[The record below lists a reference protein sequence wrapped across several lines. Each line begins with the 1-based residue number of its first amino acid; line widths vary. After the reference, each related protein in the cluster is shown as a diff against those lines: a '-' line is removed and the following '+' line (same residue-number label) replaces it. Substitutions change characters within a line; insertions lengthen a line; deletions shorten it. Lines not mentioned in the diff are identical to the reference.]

1 MIISHIKPSDT
12 EPKEWPIQS
21 NTDHSNGVA
30 KLAAKFANE
39 LGMSSFGMIEGL
51 LHDKGKEQIGFQ
63 QYIQGVTKY
72 KNIAY
77 QRTPHAFVGALLA
90 KKLYPQFYPLLSYP
104 IMGHHAGLPD
114 SDNFEET
121 MRKSIPSDVAI
132 EKLDIL
138 PKTDKQLQTDKQDIH
153 HVIRML
159 YSCLVDADFLDT
171 ESFMNADNAYLRGNK
186 AELKDLLPL
195 LERKLHEFK
204 NSKPSAVN
212 QIRAEI
218 QAQCI
223 KSSEDKPGFFS
234 LTVPTG
240 GGKTISSIVWAIR
253 HAIKYGK
260 KRIIIAIPYTSIITQ
275 TAQTLR
281 EIFGEDNVLEHHS
294 NTDPDKI
301 IDKKLALEMKLATEN
316 WDYPIIVTTNVELFE
331 SMFSNKPSS
340 CRKLHNICNSVLIL
354 DEVQTLP
361 LEYLQPIVDS
371 LKTYQRILGTTVLFT
386 TASLP
391 ALKGDIRH
399 GSKPNAVL
407 HGIEEIKEIIPE
419 SFRLHERLRRV
430 NLHFDDKR
438 SSYDEIAERLSKYD
452 RVLCIVNTRKDAMEI
467 FTRLPK
473 EGLTLHL
480 SRMMCSQHI
489 RETID
494 KIKKSLLDD
503 NQKVIRV
510 IATQLIEAGV
520 DIDFPIV
527 FRQEAGLDSIL
538 QAAGRCNRE
547 GKLDISDSYVF
558 RLDKPLPPGYIS
570 NAANAQKNLPNDM
583 DWFAPQTMIQYF
595 IQLYSRT
602 ENFDKADINYYL
614 YKPFDFNFETAA
626 KEFKLIDDSSI
637 SVIVNYGNSYELIT
651 KLVKDG
657 VNYRMMKKL
666 GQYSVNIHEKVF
678 KELFKSD
685 IIQEVL
691 QGIYFL
697 PDKEQYDEERGLM
710 IENHWLEEILIK

>member
-1 MIISHIKPSDT
+1 MIISHIKPSDA

-30 KLAAKFANE
+30 KLTAKFANE
-39 LGMSSFGMIEGL
+39 FGMSSFGMIEGL

-63 QYIQGVTKY
+63 QYIQGVTAY
-72 KNIAY
+72 KDISY
-77 QRTPHAFVGALLA
+77 HRTPHAFVGALLA
-90 KKLYPQFYPLLSYP
+90 KKFYPQFYPLLSYP

-121 MRKSIPSDVAI
+121 MEKSIPSDVAI

-138 PKTDKQLQTDKQDIH
+138 PKTDKQLNTNKQDIH

-171 ESFMNADNAYLRGNK
+171 ELFMNADNANLRGNK
-186 AELKDLLPL
+186 TALKDLLPL
-195 LERKLHEFK
+195 LEQKLKEFK
-204 NSKPSAVN
+204 NSKPSTVN
-212 QIRAEI
+212 QIRAQI
-218 QAQCI
+218 QEQCI

-240 GGKTISSIVWAIR
+240 GGKTISSIVWAIL

-275 TAQTLR
+275 TAQILR

-294 NTDPDKI
+294 NTDPDRI
-301 IDKKLALEMKLATEN
+301 EDKELRLKMKLSTEN

-371 LKTYQRILGTTVLFT
+371 LKTYQQIFGTTVLFT
-386 TASLP
+386 TASMP

-399 GSKPNAVL
+399 GSKPEAIL

-430 NLHFDDKR
+430 NLHFDDIR

-467 FTRLPK
+467 FSRLPK
-473 EGLTLHL
+473 EGLTLP
-480 SRMMCSQHI
+480 SQ
-489 RETID
+489 
-494 KIKKSLLDD
+494 
-503 NQKVIRV
+503 
-510 IATQLIEAGV
+510 
-520 DIDFPIV
+520 
-527 FRQEAGLDSIL
+527 
-538 QAAGRCNRE
+538 
-547 GKLDISDSYVF
+547 
-558 RLDKPLPPGYIS
+558 
-570 NAANAQKNLPNDM
+570 
-583 DWFAPQTMIQYF
+583 QT
-595 IQLYSRT
+595 
-602 ENFDKADINYYL
+602 K
-614 YKPFDFNFETAA
+614 
-626 KEFKLIDDSSI
+626 
-637 SVIVNYGNSYELIT
+637 
-651 KLVKDG
+651 
-657 VNYRMMKKL
+657 
-666 GQYSVNIHEKVF
+666 
-678 KELFKSD
+678 
-685 IIQEVL
+685 
-691 QGIYFL
+691 
-697 PDKEQYDEERGLM
+697 
-710 IENHWLEEILIK
+710 

>member
-1 MIISHIKPSDT
+1 MIISHIKPNDKK
-12 EPKEWPIQS
+12 PDEWPIQS
-21 NTDHSNGVA
+21 NIDHSNGVA
-30 KLAAKFANE
+30 KLAAKFTNE
-39 LGMSSFGMIEGL
+39 FGMESFGMIEGL
-51 LHDKGKEQIGFQ
+51 LHDKGKEQAGFQ
-63 QYIQGVTKY
+63 QYIQGITGY
-72 KNIAY
+72 KDITY

-90 KKLYPQFYPLLSYP
+90 KKFYPQFYLLISYP
-104 IMGHHAGLPD
+104 IMGHHAGL
-114 SDNFEET
+114 SDYNHFEET
-121 MRKSIPSDVAI
+121 MGKSIPDDIAI
-132 EKLDIL
+132 EKLNIQ
-138 PKTDKQLQTDKQDIH
+138 PKTDKQLKTNKQDIH

-171 ESFMNADNAYLRGNK
+171 ESFMNEDNANLRGNK
-186 AELKDLLPL
+186 SELKNLLPL
-195 LERKLHEFK
+195 LERKLQEFK

-212 QIRAEI
+212 QIRALI
-218 QAQCI
+218 QEQCI

-281 EIFGEDNVLEHHS
+281 KIFGEENVLEHHS
-294 NTDPDKI
+294 NTDPDRI
-301 IDKKLALEMKLATEN
+301 QDKRRALEMKLATEN

-371 LKTYQRILGTTVLFT
+371 LKTYQRIFGTTVLFT

-407 HGIEEIKEIIPE
+407 HGIEDIKEIIPE
-419 SFRLHERLRRV
+419 SFRLHEKLRRV
-430 NLHFDDKR
+430 NLHFDDNS

-489 RETID
+489 RKTID
-494 KIKKSLLDD
+494 NIKKSLLDD
-503 NQKVIRV
+503 NQKIIRV
-510 IATQLIEAGV
+510 VATQLIEAGV

-547 GKLDISDSYVF
+547 GKLGLSDSYVF
-558 RLDKPLPPGYIS
+558 RLNKPLPLGYIS
-570 NAANAQKNLPNDM
+570 NAANAQKNLPKDM

-602 ENFDKADINYYL
+602 ATFDKADINDYL
-614 YKPFDFNFETAA
+614 YKPFDFCFETAA

-651 KLVKDG
+651 KLVKEG
-657 VNYRMMKKL
+657 INYRIMKKL

-678 KELFKSD
+678 KELFKAGLVE
-685 IIQEVL
+685 EVL
-691 QGIYFL
+691 EGVYFL
-697 PDKEQYDEERGLM
+697 PDKEQYDNAKGLM
-710 IENHWLEEILIK
+710 IESHWLEEILIK